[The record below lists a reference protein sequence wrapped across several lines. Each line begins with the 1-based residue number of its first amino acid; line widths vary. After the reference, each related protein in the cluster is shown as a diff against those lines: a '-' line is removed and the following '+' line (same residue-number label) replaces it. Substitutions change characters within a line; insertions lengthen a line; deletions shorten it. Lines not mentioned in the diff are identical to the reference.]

1 MSTIASVSSPALS
14 AGSSSSASA
23 SAGSGNVDKDQ
34 FLNLLVNQLKNQ
46 NPLEPVTNE
55 QFIGQLAQFQ
65 SLESQQEMNS
75 NLNTLINLQAVTSTI
90 THLTQASSLI
100 GKKIEYTDVE
110 TQETK
115 SGTVTSV
122 GLEEGTVVAHVGEKA
137 VPILLITSVQN
148 EK

>member
-1 MSTIASVSSPALS
+1 MPIITSVSSPALS
-14 AGSSSSASA
+14 AGPSAPAAA
-23 SAGSGNVDKDQ
+23 SGSGNVDKDQ

-65 SLESQQEMNS
+65 SLEAQQEMNS
-75 NLNTLINLQAVTSTI
+75 NLNTLIDLQAVTSTI
-90 THLTQASSLI
+90 SHLTQASSLM

-110 TQETK
+110 TQEKAT
-115 SGTVTSV
+115 GIVTSV
-122 GLEEGTVVAHVGEKA
+122 GLENGSVVAKIGDKSI
-137 VPILLITSVQN
+137 PILLITSVQP